1 MGSAPAAPV
10 ASADPPLLAFTEE
23 QIDALLEADKSI
35 QKTTSGSSTDQKPR
49 LNVLKRAIMKLLSL
63 FTGVIRD
70 EDVEQAID
78 GAKKEAI
85 DAEEVKADSSM
96 RAPLAM
102 GQTPTNI
109 KVVQRVIAL
118 LKHPGEQNDMT
129 KLFAEIKLVKLQL
142 AELTKVAKLA
152 SLGESTTADKPTEE
166 IFGDMVS
173 MTPYGKC
180 CWQASGATLSLKD
193 DSSVDRAQ
201 LLLGDK
207 KILLAEQ
214 TFVLNVLKIN
224 KSPKPSTKRPN
235 N

>member
-1 MGSAPAAPV
+1 MGPAPAASV
-10 ASADPPLLAFTEE
+10 APADPPLLAFTEA
-23 QIDALLEADKSI
+23 QIDTLLEADKSI

-118 LKHPGEQNDMT
+118 LKHPVEQNDIT
-129 KLFAEIKLVKLQL
+129 KLFAEIKLLELQL
-142 AELTKVAKLA
+142 AELTK
-152 SLGESTTADKPTEE
+152 SCQTCPT
-166 IFGDMVS
+166 
-173 MTPYGKC
+173 
-180 CWQASGATLSLKD
+180 
-193 DSSVDRAQ
+193 R
-201 LLLGDK
+201 
-207 KILLAEQ
+207 
-214 TFVLNVLKIN
+214 
-224 KSPKPSTKRPN
+224 
-235 N
+235 